1 MRFGGQICIITN
13 QDRRRAFPEGNPARA
28 ETPDGRVN
36 AAEVALMLTGSA
48 LNSILGL
55 YIILVL
61 VLVVLVPK
69 QNSAFGH
76 ARNKGEGLLP
86 SGN

>member
-1 MRFGGQICIITN
+1 MYNNKPRQAEG
-13 QDRRRAFPEGNPARA
+13 FPRGEPARA
-28 ETPDGRVN
+28 ETLDGRAN
-36 AAEVALMLTGSA
+36 AAEVALMLTGYA

-76 ARNKGEGLLP
+76 ARNKGAGLLLR
-86 SGN
+86 GN

>member
-1 MRFGGQICIITN
+1 MPDMYNNKPRQAEGSPEEAG
-13 QDRRRAFPEGNPARA
+13 RRRTAPERWRKRP
-28 ETPDGRVN
+28 
-36 AAEVALMLTGSA
+36 MLTNV

-61 VLVVLVPK
+61 VLVVLVSK

-76 ARNKGEGLLP
+76 AQNKGATGGFLQRAA
-86 SGN
+86 